1 MPTRK
6 RHQPES
12 ERKKSADERGR
23 LLREFR
29 KVYDVTLEDMAQRV
43 GLSQPMLT
51 RFETGTRNLSTDAWT
66 RLFIAMGEIEKEK
79 GAAIKARFDELQKQ
93 WLKSLSPNLENPF
106 ALFALPPIEAETHRI
121 VDRAQSR
128 LEVLNSYSLQLPKV
142 QAVVKKK
149 ALAYIRKN
157 PGRTLERY
165 SSLEQRIAELE
176 QQLKACQEELTRR
189 TSASA
194 GQNES

>member
-1 MPTRK
+1 MPTSK
-6 RHQPES
+6 RHQTES

-29 KVYDVTLEDMAQRV
+29 KVYDVTLEEMAQRV

-51 RFETGTRNLSTDAWT
+51 RFETGTRNLSADAWT

-79 GAAIKARFDELQKQ
+79 GAASKARFLRIFER
-93 WLKSLSPNLENPF
+93 PTT
-106 ALFALPPIEAETHRI
+106 EAE
-121 VDRAQSR
+121 DQSR
-128 LEVLNSYSLQLPKV
+128 LEVSKAMAVQLPKV

-165 SSLEQRIAELE
+165 SSLVEWRQKLLDLEAQGYALFRKSDVEAKDQRIAELE
-176 QQLKACQEELTRR
+176 QELKACQEELARER
-189 TSASA
+189 ASA
-194 GQNES
+194 VAEAK